1 LLVAGCFFME
11 ILDGTIVTTA
21 APRIGDSLGVPSTA
35 VSLVITAY
43 LVTLAV
49 LIPVSGW
56 VAARWGGRSVFLTA
70 IVLFTVASIGC
81 ASSQT
86 LAELVAMRVLQ
97 GAGGAMMVPVGRL
110 VILARTAKS
119 ELMAVMSFLVWPALI
134 APVFAPLVGG
144 AITTYASWHWIF
156 LINVP
161 LGLVAFLAALRLIQ
175 SPPMPSPPPLDHLG
189 VLLGGG
195 GLACLTYT
203 AHLLSQTSTDWTLT
217 VAFAVA
223 TVVLLPAATLH
234 LLGTDF
240 PLVNLRT
247 LRIET
252 FAASM
257 GGSAIFWLAVGA
269 VPFLLPLLF
278 QEVFGWSPI
287 KSGAMVLVLFLGNVG
302 IKPTTT
308 FLYGRYGFRTI
319 LLVATLGLTATL
331 VATAFLTASTP
342 LYLIGVVILLGG
354 VTRSIGLTGYNTLA
368 FADVPSEEMRGA
380 NTLQATNQQL
390 AGGLGVAVGAVLL
403 RLGQALGFNLGG
415 IGASPAFVVA
425 FLSLAALALVAGVG
439 AANIDPAA
447 GDVLRTRHRRDQG
460 R

>member
-21 APRIGDSLGVPSTA
+21 APRIGESLGVPATA

-56 VAARWGGRSVFLTA
+56 MAARWGGRSVFLTA
-70 IVLFTVASIGC
+70 IALFTLASIGC
-81 ASSQT
+81 AASQT

-119 ELMAVMSFLVWPALI
+119 ELMAVMSFVVWPALI
-134 APVFAPLVGG
+134 APVFAPLAGG
-144 AITTYASWHWIF
+144 AITTYASWHWLF

-161 LGLVAFLAALRLIQ
+161 LGLAAFLAALRLIH
-175 SPPMPSPPPLDHLG
+175 SPPMHSPPPLDRLG
-189 VLLGGG
+189 VLLAGS
-195 GLACLTYT
+195 GLAGLTYT
-203 AHLLSQTSTDWTLT
+203 AHLLSQNSPDWTLT
-217 VAFAVA
+217 VAFAIA
-223 TVVLLPAATLH
+223 TLVLLLAAIVH
-234 LLGTDF
+234 LLAVDH

-252 FAASM
+252 FAASI

-278 QEVFGWSPI
+278 QEAFGWSPI
-287 KSGAMVLVLFLGNVG
+287 KSGAMVLVLFLGNVA

-308 FLYGRYGFRTI
+308 FLYGRYGFRAI
-319 LLVATLGLTATL
+319 LLVATIGLATSL

-342 LYLIGVVILLGG
+342 LYLIGVVVLLGG
-354 VTRSIGLTGYNTLA
+354 VARSIGLTGYNTLA
-368 FADVPSEEMRGA
+368 FSEVPGEEMRDA

-390 AGGLGVAVGAVLL
+390 SSGLGVAVGAVLL
-403 RLGQALGFNLGG
+403 RLGEALGLRVGWAGG
-415 IGASPAFVVA
+415 SPAFVFA
-425 FLSLAALALVAGVG
+425 FLGLAALALGSTVA
-439 AANIDPAA
+439 AANLGPTA
-447 GDVLRTRHRRDQG
+447 GEVLRTRHRRD
-460 R
+460 RR